1 MRAFAAVPIAIVLC
15 VAPRAFAEPRASVAS
30 ARKAERR
37 GEWRKALRHWK
48 AAYNKE
54 PNAEY
59 LIGIGDAYAHLG
71 NDSEARKNYEAY
83 LADPLALA
91 SRIEKVKAR
100 LAELR
105 PDVVALPAPLPLP
118 SLSAAPSAAASKKDA
133 DPLLPLPER
142 DPPAAAKAAPVQV
155 PALPAR
161 IELPPAAPKEAPP
174 AAAAESP
181 RLPPKP
187 ILVVA
192 TPAENQTPLAAVS
205 AAPVP
210 PQPRAESG
218 RAQRTMA
225 YVTAGVAIAA
235 LGGGA
240 LAWSQAGSAHS
251 ELTSKIHTG
260 ADTQL
265 LLENERRNRT
275 LSLVGFAGGLLAA
288 GIATALFAF

>member
-1 MRAFAAVPIAIVLC
+1 MRAFAAVPIAIALC
-15 VAPRAFAEPRASVAS
+15 VAPPAFAAPRASVTS

-48 AAYNKE
+48 AAYGKE

-71 NDSEARKNYEAY
+71 NSSEARKNYEAY
-83 LADPLALA
+83 LADPLAMA

-100 LAELR
+100 LANLQ
-105 PDVVALPAPLPLP
+105 PDAVAVPAPLPLP
-118 SLSAAPSAAASKKDA
+118 SLSAVPAADSKKDA
-133 DPLLPLPER
+133 DPPLPLPAR
-142 DPPAAAKAAPVQV
+142 DRPAAAQAAPVQV
-155 PALPAR
+155 SALPTK
-161 IELPPAAPKEAPP
+161 IEFPPATPKESTP

-181 RLPPKP
+181 TLPPKP

-192 TPAENQTPLAAVS
+192 TPAAAPLAAVS
-205 AAPVP
+205 RAPFP
-210 PQPRAESG
+210 PQPKAESS

-240 LAWSQAGSAHS
+240 LAWTQAGSAHS
-251 ELTSKIHTG
+251 ALTSKIHTG
-260 ADTQL
+260 AETQL
-265 LLENERRNRT
+265 LLEDERRNRT
-275 LSLVGFAGGLLAA
+275 LSLIGFAGGLLAA